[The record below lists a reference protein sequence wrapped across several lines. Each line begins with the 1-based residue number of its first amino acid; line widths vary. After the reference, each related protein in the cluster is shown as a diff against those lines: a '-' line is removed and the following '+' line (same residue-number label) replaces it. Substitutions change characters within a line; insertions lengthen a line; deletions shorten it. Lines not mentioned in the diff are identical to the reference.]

1 MPPLTSSVMPVQ
13 YADRSLARNTQAPAM
28 SLARPSRASGIWV
41 PWSVRTGYIGR
52 SETSQNKDVCPVKM
66 SFRWYGDSDPVPLAY
81 IRQIP
86 GMHGIV
92 SAVYDVPV
100 GETWPLDKIESLKAK
115 VEAHGMVLE
124 VIESVPVHEDIKL
137 GKPSRDRLIA
147 NYQQTIRNLGKVGIK
162 VICYNFMPV
171 FDWTRTSLA
180 KVLPDGSTTLTFD
193 TKEVEAIDVGKG
205 ISLPG
210 WDTSYQPEELKSL
223 LAEYKDIG
231 EERLW
236 ENLSYFLRA
245 IVPVAEEAGIKMA
258 CHPDDPPRPIFG
270 LPRIVKN
277 RDDLARLLAI
287 VDSPANGLTL
297 CSGSLGAGPKNNV
310 EALVREFGGKGRIH
324 FAHLRNVKVNEA
336 GDFEETAHKSECGS
350 LDMAAIV
357 KAYHDIGYEGYARP
371 DHGRMIWGETGKP
384 GYGLYDRALGA
395 VYLNGL
401 WEAMRFANGS
411 P

>member
-1 MPPLTSSVMPVQ
+1 
-13 YADRSLARNTQAPAM
+13 
-28 SLARPSRASGIWV
+28 
-41 PWSVRTGYIGR
+41 
-52 SETSQNKDVCPVKM
+52 M
-66 SFRWYGDSDPVPLAY
+66 SFRWYGDHDPVPLAY

-86 GMHGIV
+86 GTHGIV

-100 GETWPLDKIESLKAK
+100 GEAWPLENILALKAK
-115 VEAHGMVLE
+115 IQAHGMVLE

-137 GKPSRDRLIA
+137 GKPSRERLIA
-147 NYQQTIRNLGKVGIK
+147 NYQETIRNLGKAGIK

-180 KVLPDGSTTLTFD
+180 KLLPDGSTTLTFD
-193 TKEVEAIDVGKG
+193 TKQVDAIDVSKG

-210 WDTSYQPEELKSL
+210 WDASYKPEELQSL
-223 LAEYKDIG
+223 LAEYKSVD
-231 EERLW
+231 EEKLW
-236 ENLSYFLRA
+236 QHLSHFLKA

-277 RDDLARLLAI
+277 RDDLAKLLSI

-310 EALVREFGGKGRIH
+310 EALVREFGAQGRIH

-357 KAYHDIGYEGYARP
+357 KAYHDIGYQGYARP

-401 WEAMRFANGS
+401 WEAMRFAQG
-411 P
+411 

>member
-1 MPPLTSSVMPVQ
+1 
-13 YADRSLARNTQAPAM
+13 
-28 SLARPSRASGIWV
+28 
-41 PWSVRTGYIGR
+41 
-52 SETSQNKDVCPVKM
+52 M
-66 SFRWYGDSDPVPLAY
+66 SFRWFGDSDPVSLQY

-100 GETWPLDKIESLKAK
+100 GEVWPVDKIQALKAK
-115 VEAHGMVLE
+115 VEAHDLALD

-137 GKPSRDRLIA
+137 GKPSRDKLIA
-147 NYQQTIRNLGKVGIK
+147 NYQQTIRNLGACGIK

-180 KVLPDGSTTLTFD
+180 KVLPDGSTTLTFSTQEVD
-193 TKEVEAIDVGKG
+193 TIDVSKG

-210 WDTSYQPEELKSL
+210 WDASYKADELQDL
-223 LAEYKDIG
+223 LAEYAQV
-231 EERLW
+231 EEEKLW
-236 ENLSYFLRA
+236 DNLGHFLKA
-245 IVPVAEEAGIKMA
+245 IVPVAEQSSIKMA
-258 CHPDDPPRPIFG
+258 IHPDDPPRPIFG

-277 RDDLARLLAI
+277 REDLARLLAI

-310 EALVREFGGKGRIH
+310 EALVREFGGLGRIH

-371 DHGRMIWGETGKP
+371 DHGRMIWGETGRP

-401 WEAMRFANGS
+401 WEAMEKFASG
-411 P
+411 PP